1 MHLSACLSC
10 FFFFNQ
16 HHPSDEG
23 GAVYLEK
30 SGDGQGS
37 DTPVGVCD
45 QVLQLHVTG
54 SHCRWVLH
62 GNLPNTVLINY
73 IFQNQFLCVCL

>member
-1 MHLSACLSC
+1 M
-10 FFFFNQ
+10 
-16 HHPSDEG
+16 
-23 GAVYLEK
+23 YLEQ

-54 SHCRWVLH
+54 RHCRWVLH
-62 GNLPNTVLINY
+62 GNLPNTVLIFVFSFDIDGHGNNLSCKFV
-73 IFQNQFLCVCL
+73 IFVLPVKCLQSFTLQLF